1 MGCLA
6 GLSADGKPW
15 EVQQPQCGVE
25 RVSVHSSLD
34 WNKQMDWKL
43 WVEDN
48 EKRQQAQETGLT
60 DSNNTMRTAA
70 RAQQAEQGH
79 DPRCCVTLFQRRHEY
94 TPTRPR

>member
-48 EKRQQAQETGLT
+48 EKRQ
-60 DSNNTMRTAA
+60 
-70 RAQQAEQGH
+70 
-79 DPRCCVTLFQRRHEY
+79 
-94 TPTRPR
+94 